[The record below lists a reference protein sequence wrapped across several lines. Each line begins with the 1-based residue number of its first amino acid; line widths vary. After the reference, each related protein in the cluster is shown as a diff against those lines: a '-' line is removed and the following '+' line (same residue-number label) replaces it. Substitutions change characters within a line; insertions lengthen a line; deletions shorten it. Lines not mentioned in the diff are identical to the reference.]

1 MCVCGCANMC
11 VSKLVFSFNCETAFL
26 LISWCRGALIHFKET
41 FLTVTLT
48 LMTSLEW
55 MLFTS
60 VLLHLKIHSVWFGSI
75 LWQNVFICG
84 YKSSC
89 VFLFFFFILTLLQR
103 ERSSACSACFL
114 QSPGSTG
121 RSRPLPIN
129 PTHRTFTILWVVQII
144 YRTMQEQGKILHN
157 KSHEMNHDS
166 STAWQWKHFTVCELC
181 ELDDELLHANSNTDC
196 WLFLSICPHLD

>member
-89 VFLFFFFILTLLQR
+89 VFLFFFFHFDP
-103 ERSSACSACFL
+103 SSEGEEFSMF
-114 QSPGSTG
+114 SMFSTVA
-121 RSRPLPIN
+121 RKHWEKQ
-129 PTHRTFTILWVVQII
+129 TTA
-144 YRTMQEQGKILHN
+144 N
-157 KSHEMNHDS
+157 KSYTQDLYY
-166 STAWQWKHFTVCELC
+166 FVGC
-181 ELDDELLHANSNTDC
+181 SNNISDNAGTR
-196 WLFLSICPHLD
+196 